1 MTLVVANNTLDRN
14 IELVMNHQTKT
25 LTSAAISSMKPNDK
39 DLADGGENRG
49 LRVTCANAGT
59 KSFFYRYTSP
69 ITNKLT
75 QIQIGRFPSTSL
87 AEARVKLKVL
97 KDIRRE
103 ERCPAQEL
111 KEAKQKKLEE
121 QSKASSTMTVKDVVD
136 LYLKQYIE
144 DRFVD
149 GKKIAGA
156 RIKKGQSE
164 TRRTLYG
171 DAVLVLGDRF
181 ADEVTRKD
189 IVNMTMAIV
198 ERGSNVQ
205 AGNVLRELTAAYE
218 YCIGLEKFSDE
229 FANPALLAKNSLRQ
243 AKVRLTSKRGQR
255 VLSDKELTKFLHWL
269 PGCAFTQTQKNILL
283 FTLWIACRT
292 GEICVAE
299 WEDIDLEKAVWHLKA
314 TKTETERY
322 VQLPQQAVDFLKQLK
337 LVTGKY
343 LFPSIKTGLPIQQK
357 SLTEQAWHMRRDE
370 RMINIDH
377 WVPHDL
383 RRTVRTGLSRLG
395 CPSEIAEAALGHART
410 GIEGTY
416 DLHKYENECKFWLQ
430 KWANYMDSLL

>member
-1 MTLVVANNTLDRN
+1 
-14 IELVMNHQTKT
+14 MNMKTKS
-25 LTSAAISSMKPNDK
+25 LNSAVINSMKPNDK

-49 LRVTCANAGT
+49 LRVTCASAGT

-69 ITNKLT
+69 ITKKLT
-75 QIQIGRFPSTSL
+75 QIQIGRFPLTSL
-87 AEARVKLKVL
+87 AEARVKLNEL
-97 KDIRRE
+97 KDIRRA

-111 KEAKQKKLEE
+111 KLAKQEELEHKLNT
-121 QSKASSTMTVKDVVD
+121 SLKMTVTGVIE
-136 LYLKQYIE
+136 LYLKKHIE
-144 DRFVD
+144 DRFID

-156 RIKKGQSE
+156 RIKKGQFE

-181 ADEVTRKD
+181 ADEVTRKN
-189 IVNMTMAIV
+189 IVNMIMSIV
-198 ERGSNVQ
+198 DRGSNVQ
-205 AGNVLRELTAAYE
+205 AGNVLRELSAAYE
-218 YCIGLEKFSDE
+218 YSIGLEKFPDE

-269 PGCAFTQTQKNILL
+269 PGCVFTQTQKNILR
-283 FTLWIACRT
+283 FTLWTACRT
-292 GEICVAE
+292 GEICGAE
-299 WEDIDLEKAVWHLKA
+299 WEDIDLDKAIWHLKG
-314 TKTETERY
+314 TKTEVDRY
-322 VQLPQQAVDFLKQLK
+322 VQLPQQAVDFMKQLK

-370 RMINIDH
+370 RMIDIEH

-395 CPSEIAEAALGHART
+395 CPNEVSEAALGHART

-416 DLHKYENECKFWLQ
+416 DLHKYESECKEWLQ
-430 KWANYMDSLL
+430 KWADYMDELLLD

>member
-1 MTLVVANNTLDRN
+1 MNN
-14 IELVMNHQTKT
+14 QTKI
-25 LTSAAISSMKPNDK
+25 LTSAAISSMKPNNK
-39 DLADGGENRG
+39 DLADVGENRG

-69 ITNKLT
+69 VTNKLT
-75 QIQIGRFPSTSL
+75 QIQIGRFPSTTL
-87 AEARVKLKVL
+87 AGARVKLKEF
-97 KDIRRE
+97 KNIRRAD
-103 ERCPAQEL
+103 RCPAQEL
-111 KEAKQKKLEE
+111 KEAKQKELEE
-121 QSKASSTMTVKDVVD
+121 QNKASSKMTVKDVVD

-205 AGNVLRELTAAYE
+205 GGNLLRELSAAYE
-218 YCIGLEKFSDE
+218 YSIGLEKFSDE

-255 VLSDKELTKFLHWL
+255 VLSDKELTKFLQWL
-269 PGCAFTQTQKNILL
+269 PGCSFTPTQKNILR
-283 FTLWIACRT
+283 FTLWTACRT
-292 GEICVAE
+292 GEICGAE
-299 WEDIDLEKAVWHLKA
+299 WEDIDLDKAIWHLKA
-314 TKTETERY
+314 TKTEVERY

-343 LFPSIKTGLPIQQK
+343 LFPSMKTGLPIQQK

-370 RMINIDH
+370 RMIDIDH

-395 CPSEIAEAALGHART
+395 CPSEVAEAALGHART

-416 DLHKYENECKFWLQ
+416 DLHKYETECKIWLQ
-430 KWANYMDSLL
+430 KWAVYMDGLISVNQN